1 MDQNNKTAEIEKE
14 LIDVGKELIIKNKS
28 PAEMKEI
35 LATLGEEITQI
46 LKSTRMVTD
55 AGDEED
61 VQKREYLIEFLHSLP
76 PV

>member
-1 MDQNNKTAEIEKE
+1 MDKNNKTAEIEKE

-46 LKSTRMVTD
+46 LKSTRTVTD
-55 AGDEED
+55 GDKED
-61 VQKREYLIEFLHSLP
+61 VQKREYLIDFLHSLP